1 MSLTPKR
8 RTTEKAAARSQR
20 NGRRSRGAVTPEGK
34 ARAAKANLRHGY
46 YSQAQDEVL
55 IALGE
60 DPAEYRRL
68 MKSLETHLAE
78 AMEAQVVGR
87 IGRTFWRMQRAER
100 MQDGLALKRVRN
112 GMEREQLM
120 AGPQALHIYKTY
132 EALCALYRPINNPD
146 PPPSSQKIEDLI
158 DAFGPQP
165 PEEIKKV
172 FPLYRAYWE
181 AAWKAPLPPDDDGE
195 KSPTPSAAEVER
207 DSAREKLEAVLD
219 PVTTRY
225 GGTRDLFVKTLEQ
238 IQSPENIAALMAP
251 RDENA
256 VLMQRAEDSSLRQL
270 WRLTNILMKV
280 RKGVLNLTDSKDSK
294 CSG

>member
-1 MSLTPKR
+1 M
-8 RTTEKAAARSQR
+8 TEKNLAAHRR
-20 NGRRSRGAVTPEGK
+20 NGPKSRGVVTPEGK
-34 ARAAKANLRHGY
+34 ARAAKANLRHGF

-78 AMEAQVVGR
+78 ALEAQVVGH
-87 IGRTFWRMQRAER
+87 IGRTFWRMQRADR
-100 MQDGLALKRVRN
+100 MQEGLAAKRVRN
-112 GMEREQLM
+112 GMERKQLM
-120 AGPQALHIYKTY
+120 AAPQALHIYNTY

-146 PPPSSQKIEDLI
+146 PPPSSPEIEDLI
-158 DAFGPQP
+158 DAFGPKP

-181 AAWKAPLPPDDDGE
+181 AAWKAPAPADADGE
-195 KSPTPSAAEVER
+195 KSPAPSAAELER
-207 DSAREKLEAVLD
+207 DAAREKLDAVLD

-225 GGTRDLFVKTLEQ
+225 GETRDLFVKTLEQ
-238 IQSPENIAALMAP
+238 MKSPENIAALMAP
-251 RDENA
+251 KDENA
-256 VLMQRAEDSSLRQL
+256 MLLQRMEDSSLRQL

-280 RKGVLNLTDSKDSK
+280 RKGALTLTDSND
-294 CSG
+294 

>member
-8 RTTEKAAARSQR
+8 RMTEKNLAAHRR
-20 NGRRSRGAVTPEGK
+20 NGPKSRGVVTPEGK
-34 ARAAKANLRHGY
+34 ARAAKANLRHGF

-78 AMEAQVVGR
+78 ALEAQVVGH
-87 IGRTFWRMQRAER
+87 IGRTFWRMQRADR
-100 MQDGLALKRVRN
+100 MQEGLAAKRVRN
-112 GMEREQLM
+112 GVEREQLM
-120 AGPQALHIYKTY
+120 AAPQALHIYNTY

-146 PPPSSQKIEDLI
+146 PPPSSQEIEDLI
-158 DAFGPQP
+158 DAFGPKP

-181 AAWKAPLPPDDDGE
+181 AAWKAPAPADADGE
-195 KSPTPSAAEVER
+195 KSPAPSAAELER
-207 DSAREKLEAVLD
+207 DAAREKLDAVLD

-225 GGTRDLFVKTLEQ
+225 GETRDLFVKTLEQ
-238 IQSPENIAALMAP
+238 MKSPENIAALMAP
-251 RDENA
+251 KDENA
-256 VLMQRAEDSSLRQL
+256 MLLQRMEDSSLRRL

-280 RKGVLNLTDSKDSK
+280 RKGALTLTDSND
-294 CSG
+294 